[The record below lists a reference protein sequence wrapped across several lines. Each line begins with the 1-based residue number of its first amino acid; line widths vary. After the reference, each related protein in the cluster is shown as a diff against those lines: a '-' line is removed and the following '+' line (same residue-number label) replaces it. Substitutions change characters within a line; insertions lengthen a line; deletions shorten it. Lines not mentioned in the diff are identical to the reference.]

1 MASARL
7 KSQLSA
13 SYDVSETS
21 LFLSKSQY
29 LTFVELDESRGDGS
43 CPQSRALDQIKTMTI
58 GLFRT

>member
-13 SYDVSETS
+13 SQDVSEIS

-43 CPQSRALDQIKTMTI
+43 CPKAELWIR
-58 GLFRT
+58 